1 LETEWP
7 KKRFFLGELKGKQV
21 KIPCGCVAV
30 TSDKG
35 FTDPIPV
42 GDRPAPQDVE
52 EGEMEDDLEA
62 RRPACSK
69 PHQVPGCVVRATVA
83 PTTGWEGACRRVR
96 SYPKPRHRG
105 RCHFW
110 EEDKEMIATAPVA
123 DEGLDEIIE
132 REDGDFVVVTFRNK
146 TFRLN
151 KEKAR
156 ERREGKKVINGLR
169 TAELNVMP
177 LKYHEAYRIYKQMK
191 ANHWEPDVIDMTKD
205 CTMWNSPVLT
215 AKERWIIEMG
225 VGYFSAAEGIV
236 GDSVLH
242 VIEDNLTAAE
252 LKHASLRWIAE
263 ESIHMDSLLHIIGS
277 LNIDQDE
284 VTAKFNDIPS
294 IRRKNEFITRQMPEL
309 KMGLDL
315 TKTGNKKKFAKAI
328 FGISQVLEGTQ
339 FYGLFAMILS
349 LHRQNKMTGVGQM
362 FQYTLRDESNHIAL
376 GRFIFSQL
384 VAENPDIWTNEFKE
398 ELRSFMEEG
407 VALEKEF
414 VKDCLPEDAVG
425 MTQKDF
431 LDYVDFNADRRLIS
445 VGLEPL
451 SQIKSNP
458 FLWLDEVIFLK
469 KEKNFF
475 ETRVTEYQTGGSM
488 KNSSEDDLI

>member
-1 LETEWP
+1 MIAPATD
-7 KKRFFLGELKGKQV
+7 ELLDQ
-21 KIPCGCVAV
+21 INE
-30 TSDKG
+30 
-35 FTDPIPV
+35 
-42 GDRPAPQDVE
+42 RE
-52 EGEMEDDLEA
+52 EGN
-62 RRPACSK
+62 
-69 PHQVPGCVVRATVA
+69 
-83 PTTGWEGACRRVR
+83 
-96 SYPKPRHRG
+96 
-105 RCHFW
+105 
-110 EEDKEMIATAPVA
+110 
-123 DEGLDEIIE
+123 
-132 REDGDFVVVTFRNK
+132 FVYISFRNK
-146 TFRLN
+146 SFKLDRN
-151 KEKAR
+151 KAR
-156 ERREGKKVINGLR
+156 ARKDGKRVINGVR
-169 TAELNVMP
+169 TPELNIMP

-205 CTMWNSPVLT
+205 CTTWNSDSLSP
-215 AKERWIIEMG
+215 KERWIIEMG

-242 VIEDNLTAAE
+242 AIENNLTAAE

-284 VTAKFNDIPS
+284 VTAKFSDIPS
-294 IRRKNEFITRQMPEL
+294 IARKNEFITRHMPEL

-315 TKTGNKKKFAKAI
+315 TITENKQKFAKAL

-339 FYGLFAMILS
+339 FYALFAMILS

-376 GRFIFSQL
+376 GRYIFEQL
-384 VAENPDIWTNEFKE
+384 VAENPDIWTTEFKE
-398 ELRSFMEEG
+398 HLRDFMREG

-414 VKDCLPEDAVG
+414 VCDCLPEDAVG
-425 MTQKDF
+425 MTQQEF
-431 LDYVDFNADRRLIS
+431 LDYVDYNADRRLIS

-451 SQIKSNP
+451 STITSNP

-488 KNSSEDDLI
+488 RNSNEDDLI